1 MSERKPLKLG
11 KTPNTFIFTV
21 LGLGIVVNY
30 ARIRYGIH
38 VKRNKEVVRMKGP
51 LVCVGNHPSYLDPFV
66 MASALYG
73 RKINF
78 VAGAFLFRDRIIGPL
93 FALGGCIPKV
103 QFRSDSRAVKA
114 MLTVLKNGGTLGIF
128 PEGTRFVDGTSID
141 FDDALARMIKK
152 TGSGVAF
159 LESNG
164 AYSTWPRWSTNSFR
178 RGRIEG
184 QVKKV
189 FTPEEVEAMSL
200 EELHGMMQEQMKYNE
215 YDWLRS
221 NPRVFHSKAITAG
234 AQNIAYACPRC
245 EKDNV
250 MESDKDIL
258 RCKACG
264 NQVRMDSSGFLH
276 PVGDTDKAFE
286 DLHLWKQWERSRI
299 MERVQQPDFLMEEKT
314 KLLLP
319 WGEFEYREVG
329 QGVIRIEK
337 GQVEYHGTQC
347 ALEDGIS
354 YSKKELKA
362 ARQNE
367 KKAKDRS
374 AIENAP
380 VVTKTFVAS
389 KIRGVGADYGKRFEL
404 FEAGGQINRFIPDNG
419 QCILGL
425 QMAIQC
431 MQELSITP

>member
-1 MSERKPLKLG
+1 
-11 KTPNTFIFTV
+11 
-21 LGLGIVVNY
+21 
-30 ARIRYGIH
+30 
-38 VKRNKEVVRMKGP
+38 
-51 LVCVGNHPSYLDPFV
+51 
-66 MASALYG
+66 
-73 RKINF
+73 
-78 VAGAFLFRDRIIGPL
+78 
-93 FALGGCIPKV
+93 
-103 QFRSDSRAVKA
+103 
-114 MLTVLKNGGTLGIF
+114 
-128 PEGTRFVDGTSID
+128 
-141 FDDALARMIKK
+141 
-152 TGSGVAF
+152 
-159 LESNG
+159 
-164 AYSTWPRWSTNSFR
+164 
-178 RGRIEG
+178 
-184 QVKKV
+184 
-189 FTPEEVEAMSL
+189 
-200 EELHGMMQEQMKYNE
+200 
-215 YDWLRS
+215 
-221 NPRVFHSKAITAG
+221 
-234 AQNIAYACPRC
+234 
-245 EKDNV
+245 
-250 MESDKDIL
+250 
-258 RCKACG
+258 
-264 NQVRMDSSGFLH
+264 MDSSGFLH

-337 GQVEYHGTQC
+337 GQVVYHGTQC

-380 VVTKTFVAS
+380 VITKTFVAS

-404 FEAGGQINRFIPDNG
+404 FEAGGQVNRFIPDNG